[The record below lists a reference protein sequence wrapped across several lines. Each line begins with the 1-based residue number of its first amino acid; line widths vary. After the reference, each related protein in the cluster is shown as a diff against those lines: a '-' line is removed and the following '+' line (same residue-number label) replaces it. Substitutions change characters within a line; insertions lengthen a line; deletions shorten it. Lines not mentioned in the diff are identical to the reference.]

1 MGHMTTRT
9 ITRTIAAGFV
19 VALLATACGG
29 GTTVA
34 DTTGDAAAEAA
45 GTPTAVETPTE
56 VLATVTP
63 EAAAT
68 MTIGEVLRTDE
79 RFTMWRSVAERT
91 MTPIAPSWLDVWD
104 WEAERMG
111 DERDGVTV
119 FAPTD
124 AAFAKLDPAVLA
136 VLEDP
141 DVENDLLYGLLGH
154 HYVHRRYPS
163 ADFEAG
169 PQRTWR
175 RSVSGPVELTL
186 DPLTWGGQPI
196 LQTDLEVANGYLHVL
211 DGVVVPDD
219 LAAAATGG

>member
-1 MGHMTTRT
+1 MSHRARRT
-9 ITRTIAAGFV
+9 ITRSMAAGFA
-19 VALLATACGG
+19 VAVLATACGG

-56 VLATVTP
+56 VATVAP
-63 EAAAT
+63 EEAAT

-111 DERDGVTV
+111 DDRDGVTV

-141 DVENDLLYGLLGH
+141 EVENDLLYGLLGH

-163 ADFEAG
+163 ADFEVG

-196 LQTDLEVANGYLHVL
+196 VQTDLAVANGYLHVL

-219 LAAAATGG
+219 LAAAAAGG